1 MSVKSTIAI
10 LVSALLLSAC
20 MVQSKVQGRYVE
32 DQGNCRDSAE
42 GNIGSYEKPGLTT
55 KDRNAQLV
63 TLFANCMAKRG
74 WQVAKPKRTTTTGPH
89 GPLDPYGSSAKTATT
104 TTTTTTTTA
113 GSTQPL
119 TQQQYQD
126 QQRALIQRQQELA
139 AQQRA
144 VAPNSPQAAE
154 LQRQQQQVLQ
164 QQLQLQQRWQAQQRA
179 FEGVNTQMPVR
190 TTTTPL
196 APSGGMPPLSQPTDS
211 FYQPARPYAPGAQ
224 PYGSGAGRNF

>member
-42 GNIGSYEKPGLTT
+42 GNIGAYEKPGMTT

-63 TLFANCMAKRG
+63 TLFANCMAKQG

-104 TTTTTTTTA
+104 TTTTTTTAAGAAAAAPVTVATA
-113 GSTQPL
+113 ATPPAGELTPAASEQVAGETAANAEPGDPAWIKRPL
-119 TQQQYQD
+119 E
-126 QQRALIQRQQELA
+126 R
-139 AQQRA
+139 
-144 VAPNSPQAAE
+144 V
-154 LQRQQQQVLQ
+154 
-164 QQLQLQQRWQAQQRA
+164 
-179 FEGVNTQMPVR
+179 
-190 TTTTPL
+190 
-196 APSGGMPPLSQPTDS
+196 
-211 FYQPARPYAPGAQ
+211 
-224 PYGSGAGRNF
+224 GAGANDAYFVDDRSEININIHSYRMVFVVNKDAVFYKKNAFRQARKVCSVRSPLPIRRF